1 MTEKRN
7 IFVVGDDRFNLDLLQ
22 LIHNADS
29 YRFHRL
35 LTYKEVVQPNEFDA
49 DEILRTA
56 MKRLDDFD
64 GPVDGIIGYWDFP
77 TSTILP
83 VLRAR
88 FDLAGPTEEAV
99 LKCEH
104 KYWSRVEQAK
114 AFPDHTPKF
123 CAFNPFAKDVRGQ
136 IDLDYPFWIKP
147 VQAHSSFLCFKVK
160 DDREL
165 AQAVTRIRAE
175 IGIISDAVNALLKYA
190 ELPPEIE
197 KVDGNHF
204 IAEESISADRQC
216 TLEGY
221 VLDGEP
227 VTYGVIDSVRG
238 GKHSSSLTQY
248 RYPSLMPQAI
258 TERMA
263 EFASGMVKQIDLKWT
278 PFNAEFFYDEENDRI
293 HLLEIN
299 PRLSKSHSPLFLF
312 VNGASHQ
319 QVAVEISLGE
329 EPSLPRGD
337 GPFRYAGKFMV
348 RHLGGDA
355 YVRRVPSVEE
365 TKQLCEDFPELR
377 MQVHVQEGM
386 RLSDLKLQESYS
398 YELAEVFLG
407 ADSPEALTER
417 YEELLRQLPIELD
430 EIDESER
437 KKA

>member
-1 MTEKRN
+1 
-7 IFVVGDDRFNLDLLQ
+7 
-22 LIHNADS
+22 
-29 YRFHRL
+29 
-35 LTYKEVVQPNEFDA
+35 
-49 DEILRTA
+49 
-56 MKRLDDFD
+56 
-64 GPVDGIIGYWDFP
+64 
-77 TSTILP
+77 
-83 VLRAR
+83 
-88 FDLAGPTEEAV
+88 
-99 LKCEH
+99 
-104 KYWSRVEQAK
+104 
-114 AFPDHTPKF
+114 
-123 CAFNPFAKDVRGQ
+123 
-136 IDLDYPFWIKP
+136 
-147 VQAHSSFLCFKVK
+147 
-160 DDREL
+160 
-165 AQAVTRIRAE
+165 
-175 IGIISDAVNALLKYA
+175 
-190 ELPPEIE
+190 
-197 KVDGNHF
+197 
-204 IAEESISADRQC
+204 
-216 TLEGY
+216 
-221 VLDGEP
+221 
-227 VTYGVIDSVRG
+227 
-238 GKHSSSLTQY
+238 
-248 RYPSLMPQAI
+248 MPQAI

-319 QVAVEISLGE
+319 QVAVEISLGKK
-329 EPSLPRGD
+329 PSLPDGE

-377 MQVHVQEGM
+377 IQVHVHEGM